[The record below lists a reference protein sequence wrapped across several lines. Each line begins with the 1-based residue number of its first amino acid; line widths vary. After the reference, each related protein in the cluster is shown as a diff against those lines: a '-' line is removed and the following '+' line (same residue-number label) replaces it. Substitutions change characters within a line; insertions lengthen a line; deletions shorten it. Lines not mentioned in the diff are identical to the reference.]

1 MLETVV
7 LIHGLFLRGEVM
19 APMAARLR
27 HAGFATRVFT
37 YPTLAQS
44 PGENARALKRLTDD
58 IDAPAVHFV
67 GHSLGGL
74 VLRHFFAR
82 NAPERPG
89 RVVTL
94 GTPHR
99 YSQAARV
106 LARFEFARQLLN
118 KSLEHG
124 LLGDVPPWDGR
135 HELGSIAGTMSVGL
149 GRLIGGLHGP
159 SDGTVAVDETRLEH
173 QRDHICLPLTH
184 MALIF
189 APAASAQTVHFLRH
203 GRFMHHEP

>member
-19 APMAARLR
+19 APMAAQLR
-27 HAGFATRVFT
+27 HAGFATRLFT

-44 PGENARALKRLTDD
+44 PRENARALRRLVGE
-58 IDAPAVHFV
+58 IEAPTVHFV

-74 VLRHFFAR
+74 VLRHYFAIHPP
-82 NAPERPG
+82 ARPG

-106 LARFEFARQLLN
+106 LARFEFARRVLN

-135 HELGSIAGTMSVGL
+135 VELGSIAGTMSVGL
-149 GRLIGGLHGP
+149 GRLIGSLHGP
-159 SDGTVAVDETRLEH
+159 SDGTVAVEETIVAN
-173 QRDHICLPLTH
+173 QRDHVCLPLTH
-184 MALIF
+184 MALMF
-189 APAASAQTVHFLRH
+189 APAATAQTVHFLRH
-203 GRFMHHEP
+203 GRFMHGEP